1 MVMSRSLGPAKLVDC
16 GVGVDREKQWGR
28 RRAARLSIKEEVRMF
43 TRRVAAFTAGLCLAL
58 ASGLAVAQKTQLTVY
73 TALEVDQLKAYKQ
86 GFEKANPDIE
96 LTFVQDSTGI
106 TTAKLLAEKANPK
119 ADVVYGVAA
128 TSMAI
133 FDAEGMLQ
141 PYAPKGL
148 ERIAPQYRDAKNPP
162 AWVGMDVWGATIC
175 FNTAE
180 AAKRNIPKPETWKDL
195 TKPVYKGQIVM
206 PHPASSGTGFFDVSA
221 WLQLWGE
228 AEGWKFMDAL
238 HENIAQYMHSGS
250 RPCAAA
256 ANGEYVIG
264 ISFEYRANREKAQG
278 KPIELVFPKEGLGWD
293 LEAIAIHK
301 GTRNMAAAQKL
312 LDWAIS
318 DEAMGLYANNFA
330 IVAVPALAKPLPNV
344 PANYGSLLVKND
356 FAWAAKNRDRILA
369 EWSKR
374 YESKAAPK

>member
-1 MVMSRSLGPAKLVDC
+1 VRGKKSNEVRSSP
-16 GVGVDREKQWGR
+16 
-28 RRAARLSIKEEVRMF
+28 RRAVLIKEEVRMF
-43 TRRVAAFTAGLCLAL
+43 NRRFATALATGLCAAL
-58 ASGLAVAQKTQLTVY
+58 AAGAATAQVTQLTVY
-73 TALEVDQLKAYKQ
+73 TALETDQLKAYQ
-86 GFEKANPDIE
+86 TAFEKANPDVSI
-96 LTFVQDSTGI
+96 TWVRDSTGI
-106 TTAKLLAEKANPK
+106 ITARLLAEKANPK
-119 ADVVYGVAA
+119 ADVIMGVAA

-148 ERIAPQYRDAKNPP
+148 ERVVARYRDPKNPP
-162 AWVGMDVWGATIC
+162 AWVGMDVWGATVC
-175 FNTAE
+175 FNTVE
-180 AAKRNIPKPETWKDL
+180 AAKRNIPKPESWKDL

-228 AEGWKFMDAL
+228 ADGWKFMDGL

-250 RPCAAA
+250 RPCASA
-256 ANGEYVIG
+256 ANGEYVVG

-293 LEAIAIHK
+293 LEAIGIYK
-301 GTRNMAAAQKL
+301 GTKNTVAAQKL
-312 LDWAIS
+312 LDWAVS

-330 IVAVPALAKPLPNV
+330 IVAVPSMNKTLPNV
-344 PANYGSLLVKND
+344 PADYGSRLVKND
-356 FAWAAKNRDRILA
+356 FAWAAKNRERILA